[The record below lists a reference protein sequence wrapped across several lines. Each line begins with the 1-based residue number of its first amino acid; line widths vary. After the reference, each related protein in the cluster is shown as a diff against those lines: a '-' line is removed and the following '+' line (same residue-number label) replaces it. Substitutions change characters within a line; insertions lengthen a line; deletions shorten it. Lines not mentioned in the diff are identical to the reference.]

1 MQFTRLQ
8 LASGVLM
15 TQKDFTLRLL
25 FLCVSHTLLHVYTNL
40 PLALLP
46 ILIKEYELSIFLASI
61 AISIPRGLSLI
72 FLVPSGLL
80 ADRLSHTKLISLSLL
95 LEAIAATLIVI
106 SSTLETVVLCFSL
119 TALASTLYHPS
130 ALSATTSILPT
141 DFVNRGLG
149 FHGGSGTLGIAL
161 GPITL
166 GLVLNLLGWRY
177 AYLIWIAP
185 ILAIAAT
192 ALFVKMDE
200 SLPAE
205 HDERK
210 KKNLITP
217 LKDVMS
223 VTFLSFLLLVLFI
236 SAAGGTIS
244 TYLTTYLTES
254 KGLDTSLASII
265 FGLSP
270 MLGLASV
277 IIGGYFGDKIGW
289 KRALTV
295 IISTVIGSLFLM
307 LVSTSPAQTVLFFFS
322 YGFFNIMTMPI
333 TTSLVTRIIPKKS
346 RGTAFS
352 LQFIPESI
360 IGVVMP
366 VMLGILISFV
376 EIWIIFP
383 IAMVFNFIAL
393 VITQVLDRNMRTRN
407 RCTANQI

>member
-1 MQFTRLQ
+1 MQFTRLH

-80 ADRLSHTKLISLSLL
+80 ADRLGHTKLISLSLL
-95 LEAIAATLIVI
+95 LEAIAALLIVMF
-106 SSTLETVVLCFSL
+106 STLETVVLCFSL

-130 ALSATTSILPT
+130 ALSATTNILPT

-185 ILAIAAT
+185 ILAIAVT
-192 ALFVKMDE
+192 ALFVEMDE

-205 HDERK
+205 HDER

-265 FGLSP
+265 FGLGP
-270 MLGLASV
+270 MLGLISV

-307 LVSTSPAQTVLFFFS
+307 FVSTSPVQTVLFFFS

-333 TTSLVTRIIPKKS
+333 TTSLVARIIPKKS

-383 IAMVFNFIAL
+383 IAMAFNIIAL

-407 RCTANQI
+407 RCTDNQI

>member
-1 MQFTRLQ
+1 
-8 LASGVLM
+8 M

-80 ADRLSHTKLISLSLL
+80 ADRLSHTKLISLGLL
-95 LEAIAATLIVI
+95 FDAIAALLIVM
-106 SSTLETVVLCFSL
+106 SSTLETVILCFSL

-185 ILAIAAT
+185 IIAIAAI
-192 ALFVKMDE
+192 ALFVEIDE

-205 HDERK
+205 HDER

-270 MLGLASV
+270 MLGLTSV

-307 LVSTSPAQTVLFFFS
+307 FVSTSLVQTVLFFFS

-383 IAMVFNFIAL
+383 IAMVFNIIAL

-407 RCTANQI
+407 RCTDNQI